1 MSNETLVA
9 RLEVALACVR
19 DGNMA
24 ACELAQIV
32 RANGAGLEA
41 MPYPLI
47 LEMRGIVM
55 DLDIAQ
61 WYDEDGCL
69 PDLNKVL
76 NQAEAWVAKLP
87 RSA

>member
-9 RLEVALACVR
+9 RIEVALACVR

-24 ACELAQIV
+24 ASELAQIV
-32 RANGAGLEA
+32 RANGTALEA
-41 MPYPLI
+41 MPYPLVQ
-47 LEMRGIVM
+47 EMRSIAM

-69 PDLNKVL
+69 PDRDKVL
-76 NQAEAWVAKLP
+76 NQTEAWVAKLP
-87 RSA
+87 RIV